1 MDKLTSS
8 SWFMKMGAFL
18 IAIIMFFSVN
28 SNPDNK
34 SNNSIDTP
42 SSTETATIKNV
53 PVEIYYDTNN
63 LVVSGIPEML
73 DITIEGPKSLVISAK
88 NKMDFEIYVDLS
100 DPEIGTQKVPIKVK
114 NLSDKISYTLTQNNT
129 TAVVEE
135 KVSETFDVEVEFDKS
150 LLAKGY
156 TSDPPYVSPSEVKI
170 TGAKSHVEEVS
181 VVKATVKTNS
191 DVTNDI
197 TTEATVQAFD
207 NNMNLLDVNIKP
219 NTVDISINVNSPS
232 KEVSLSTKVTGAPPE
247 GVTIE
252 SIKLDS
258 EKATI
263 YGGES
268 ILKGIKEIS
277 VPVDVSNIDE
287 DTIIEIPV
295 SLPDGVVGSSVDTVK
310 VTIKVKKKDYTRT
323 ISNIPVEITGQ
334 DEDKYETKIIEPS
347 NGMVDLVIEGE
358 ESIIKPLKVSDFKV
372 FVDVGDLKEGSHNVT
387 LMVNAPD
394 NVHWELPNN
403 SKTTKVEISEKN
415 LEE

>member
-1 MDKLTSS
+1 
-8 SWFMKMGAFL
+8 MKIGAFL
-18 IAIIMFFSVN
+18 ISIILFFSVN
-28 SNPDNK
+28 SNPDNR
-34 SNNSIDTP
+34 SNNPFDTP

-53 PVEIYYDTNN
+53 PVEIYYDTDN

-100 DPEIGTQKVPIKVK
+100 DPKIGSQKVPIKVK
-114 NLSDKISYTLTQNNT
+114 NLSDKIRYTLTQANT
-129 TAVVEE
+129 TAIVEE
-135 KVSETFDVEVEFDKS
+135 KVTETFDVEVEFDKT
-150 LLAKGY
+150 LLANGY
-156 TSDPPYVSPSEVKI
+156 SSDPPYVSPSEVKI
-170 TGAKSHVEEVS
+170 TGAKSNVQRVK
-181 VVKATVKTNS
+181 VVKATVKAES
-191 DVTNDI
+191 DITNDI

-219 NTVDISINVNSPS
+219 STVDISINVNSPS
-232 KEVSLSTKVTGAPPE
+232 KEVRLSTKTTGTPPE

-268 ILKGIKEIS
+268 ILKDIKEIT

-287 DTIIEIPV
+287 DTVIEIPV
-295 SLPDGVVGSSVDTVK
+295 SLPDGVVGSSIDTVK
-310 VTIKVKKKDYTRT
+310 VTIKIKKDHSRT
-323 ISNIPVEITGQ
+323 ISDIPIEIIGLL
-334 DEDKYETKIIEPS
+334 EDSYEAKIIEPS

-358 ESIIKPLKVSDFKV
+358 DSIIKSLKVSDFKV
-372 FVDVGDLKEGSHNVT
+372 FIDVGELNEGSHNVA

-403 SKTTKVEISEKN
+403 SKIMKVEISEKN
-415 LEE
+415 IEE

>member
-8 SWFMKMGAFL
+8 SWFMNIGAFL
-18 IAIIMFFSVN
+18 IAIILFISVN
-28 SNPDNK
+28 SNPDNG
-34 SNNSIDTP
+34 SNNPFDTP

-53 PVEIYYDTNN
+53 PVEVYYDTDN
-63 LVVSGIPEML
+63 LVVSGVPETL

-100 DPEIGTQKVPIKVK
+100 DPEIGSQKVPIKVK
-114 NLSDKISYTLTQNNT
+114 NLSDKISYTLTQANT

-135 KVSETFDVEVEFDKS
+135 KVTETFDVEVEFDKT

-156 TSDPPYVSPSEVKI
+156 SSDPPYVSPSEVKI
-170 TGAKSHVEEVS
+170 TGAKSNVEKVT
-181 VVKATVKTNS
+181 VVKATVKTDS

-207 NNMNLLDVNIKP
+207 NNMNLLDVSIKP

-232 KEVSLSTKVTGAPPE
+232 KEVSLSTKVTGTPPK

-268 ILKGIKEIS
+268 ILKDIKEIS
-277 VPVDVSNIDE
+277 IPVDVSNIDE
-287 DTIIEIPV
+287 DKVIDIPM
-295 SLPDGVVGSSVDTVK
+295 SLPDGVVGSSVDTVE
-310 VTIKVKKKDYTRT
+310 VTIKIKKDYTRT
-323 ISNIPVEITGQ
+323 ISNIPVEITGL
-334 DEDKYETKIIEPS
+334 EEEKYEAKITEPS
-347 NGMVDLVIEGE
+347 NGMIYLVIEGE
-358 ESIIKPLKVSDFKV
+358 ESVIKPLKASDFKV
-372 FVDVGDLKEGSHNVT
+372 FVDVGELNEGSHNVT

-394 NVHWELPNN
+394 NVHWKLPNN
-403 SKTTKVEISEKN
+403 SKTMKVEIVEKN
-415 LEE
+415 IEE